1 MPDPEGPISARL
13 SRSRTVNEIPR
24 KISTGPAL
32 PFRLS
37 RTSLKSKIVLMKAAP
52 KSARASLLSYGPI
65 RALRNMTF
73 ALLLAAP
80 AQATTIAALGD
91 SLTSGYGLPPEQG
104 FTAQLQDWLRAK
116 GADVTIANA
125 GVSGDTS
132 AGALTRLDWTLA
144 PDVKALILNIGANDM
159 LRGLDPA
166 QTRSNIDAILKGA
179 AARHIPI
186 LLIGIKSS
194 LNYGP
199 AYKAQFDAL
208 YPDLAAQYHTL
219 FFPDYFG
226 PFLAVNPDPAAMDQ
240 FLQDEHLHPNAKGV
254 ATIVESLGPQ
264 VLDLLKE
271 TP

>member
-1 MPDPEGPISARL
+1 
-13 SRSRTVNEIPR
+13 
-24 KISTGPAL
+24 
-32 PFRLS
+32 
-37 RTSLKSKIVLMKAAP
+37 
-52 KSARASLLSYGPI
+52 
-65 RALRNMTF
+65 
-73 ALLLAAP
+73 LLAAIAVLP

-91 SLTSGYGLPPEQG
+91 SLTAGLGLPPEQG

-116 GADVTIANA
+116 GADVTIQNA

-159 LRGLDPA
+159 LRGQDPA
-166 QTRSNIDAILKGA
+166 QTRANIDAILKRA
-179 AARHIPI
+179 AAKHIPV
-186 LLIGIKSS
+186 LLVGIKSS

-199 AYKAQFDAL
+199 DYKTQFDAL

-226 PFLAVNPDPAAMDQ
+226 PFLAVNPDPSAITQ
-240 FLQDEHLHPNAKGV
+240 FLQDDHLHPNAKGV
-254 ATIVESLGPQ
+254 ALIVEAIGPQ

-271 TP
+271 IP